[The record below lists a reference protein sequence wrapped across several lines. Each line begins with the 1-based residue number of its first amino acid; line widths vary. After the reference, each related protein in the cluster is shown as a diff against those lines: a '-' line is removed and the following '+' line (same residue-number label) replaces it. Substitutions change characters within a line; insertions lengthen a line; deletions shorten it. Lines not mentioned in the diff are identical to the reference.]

1 MRINS
6 LIIVGVALA
15 MSGGCAK
22 RQLNKMDAQEDKLA
36 AQYDGSS
43 YEEDMVQADASQEYE
58 DQGDSISPEAL
69 AGIQD
74 TITNVYER
82 DFGRCLQEDMDA
94 YNNRWIAGTFAVEFR
109 INTKGKVTE
118 VSLLEED
125 IKEIKLPPGQ
135 KEPRKAKLFGPC
147 IERAIYKWEFEKPPE
162 VEYVHTY
169 TGQVGEAF

>member
-6 LIIVGVALA
+6 LIVAGVALA

-22 RQLNKMDAQEDKLA
+22 RQLNKMDDQEAALA
-36 AQYDGSS
+36 AQYNGAS
-43 YEEDMVQADASQEYE
+43 YEQDMVRADANQEYE

-69 AGIQD
+69 AAIQD

-94 YNNRWIAGTFAVEFR
+94 YNNRWIAGEFAVEFR
-109 INTKGKVTE
+109 IDTKGKVIE
-118 VSLLEED
+118 VNLLEED